1 MTCFAHRQ
9 SLWTGKNNLSRGR
22 AILPRM
28 AEPTTPPPPQPQP
41 PVRVIRSAR
50 RRKTVTAYRE
60 GDTVVV
66 LLPARLSRREE
77 AQWVATMLQRLEQRE
92 RRAQPASDE
101 VLQRRALLLARR
113 YFDSAVA
120 PTSVRWVSN
129 MRTRYGSCTPGDG
142 TIRLSDRIAP
152 YPAWVRDYVLVHE
165 LAHLAVPDH
174 SAAFWALVA
183 RYPMAERAR
192 GFLIAKGLEEHEA
205 SED

>member
-1 MTCFAHRQ
+1 
-9 SLWTGKNNLSRGR
+9 
-22 AILPRM
+22 M
-28 AEPTTPPPPQPQP
+28 AEPTTSQP

-92 RRAQPASDE
+92 RRRQPATDE
-101 VLQRRALLLARR
+101 TLQRRALLLARR
-113 YFDSAVA
+113 YFDGAVEPA
-120 PTSVRWVSN
+120 SVRWVSN

-152 YPAWVRDYVLVHE
+152 YPTWVRDYVLVHE

-205 SED
+205 ADD